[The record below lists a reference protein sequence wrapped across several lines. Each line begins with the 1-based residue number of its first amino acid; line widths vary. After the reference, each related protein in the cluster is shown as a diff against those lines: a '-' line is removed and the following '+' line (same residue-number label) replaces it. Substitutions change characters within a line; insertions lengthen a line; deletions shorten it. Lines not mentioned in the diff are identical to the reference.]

1 MSETYESI
9 LSRMQDRFQ
18 ELAGFP
24 ADDASDIGIRLKVL
38 AGELFSACTNLD
50 WLKRQVFPQTA
61 QGIQLDYHAQ
71 QRGIQRKSA
80 VRSQGTLEF
89 SREAAQLYD
98 VTIPEGTV
106 CAVSQEEGLRFV
118 TTRKGI
124 LKAGDFSVSVPAA
137 SEEGGA
143 QANAAAETIKVLVT
157 PPPGVTA
164 VTNRDAFTGGA
175 DGESDEE
182 LRERVLES
190 CRNIPNGTNSAFY
203 REFALQYEGVYSAA
217 VSPRARGTG
226 TVDVYVASR
235 GDVPGGEVITQIQND
250 LNALKEIN
258 VDVQVKGAEKVSVD
272 IILYLVPKAGYDYS
286 ELKLLAEQALRDY
299 MGGLSIGESVYMTR
313 AAAVVYGVEGVE
325 QCWPEP
331 LLCHDVAVQSGQ
343 LAVAGTI
350 GVSPKVED
358 EQ

>member
-18 ELAGFP
+18 ELAGFS

-38 AGELFSACTNLD
+38 AGELFSAYTNLD

-61 QGIQLDYHAQ
+61 QGVQLDYHAQ
-71 QRGIQRKSA
+71 QRGIERKGA
-80 VRSQGTLEF
+80 VHSQGTLEF
-89 SREAAQLYD
+89 SRDTALLYD

-106 CAVSQEEGLRFV
+106 CATSQEGGLRFV

-124 LKAGDFSVSVPAA
+124 LKAGDFSVAVPAA
-137 SEEGGA
+137 SEVGGSDT
-143 QANAAAETIKVLVT
+143 NAAAETIKVLVT

-164 VTNRDAFTGGA
+164 VINRDAFTGGA

-190 CRNIPNGTNSAFY
+190 YRNIPNGTNSAFY
-203 REFALQYEGVYSAA
+203 REFALQYDSVYSAS
-217 VSPRARGTG
+217 VVPRARGTG

-235 GDVPGGEVITQIQND
+235 GDIPGKEVITQIQND
-250 LNALKEIN
+250 LNAVKEIN

-272 IILYLVPKAGYDYS
+272 IILYLVPKTGYDYS
-286 ELKLLAEQALRDY
+286 ELKPLAEQALRDY
-299 MGGLSIGESVYMTR
+299 MGGLSIGESVYMTK
-313 AAAVVYGVEGVE
+313 AVAVVYGIEGVE
-325 QCWPEP
+325 QCWPETA
-331 LLCHDVAVQSGQ
+331 LCHDVVVENSQ
-343 LAVAGTI
+343 LAVGGTI
-350 GVSPKVED
+350 GVSPDVED
-358 EQ
+358 D

>member
-89 SREAAQLYD
+89 SREAALLYD

-175 DGESDEE
+175 D
-182 LRERVLES
+182 V
-190 CRNIPNGTNSAFY
+190 
-203 REFALQYEGVYSAA
+203 
-217 VSPRARGTG
+217 
-226 TVDVYVASR
+226 
-235 GDVPGGEVITQIQND
+235 
-250 LNALKEIN
+250 
-258 VDVQVKGAEKVSVD
+258 
-272 IILYLVPKAGYDYS
+272 
-286 ELKLLAEQALRDY
+286 
-299 MGGLSIGESVYMTR
+299 
-313 AAAVVYGVEGVE
+313 
-325 QCWPEP
+325 
-331 LLCHDVAVQSGQ
+331 
-343 LAVAGTI
+343 
-350 GVSPKVED
+350 
-358 EQ
+358 

>member
-9 LSRMQDRFQ
+9 LSRMQGRFQ

-61 QGIQLDYHAQ
+61 QGVQLDYHAQ

-89 SREAAQLYD
+89 SREAALLYD

-235 GDVPGGEVITQIQND
+235 GM
-250 LNALKEIN
+250 
-258 VDVQVKGAEKVSVD
+258 S
-272 IILYLVPKAGYDYS
+272 
-286 ELKLLAEQALRDY
+286 
-299 MGGLSIGESVYMTR
+299 
-313 AAAVVYGVEGVE
+313 
-325 QCWPEP
+325 PE
-331 LLCHDVAVQSGQ
+331 AR
-343 LAVAGTI
+343 
-350 GVSPKVED
+350 
-358 EQ
+358 

>member
-50 WLKRQVFPQTA
+50 WLKRQAA

-89 SREAAQLYD
+89 SREAALLYD

-164 VTNRDAFTGGA
+164 VRVYRRRRRRKRRGA
-175 DGESDEE
+175 SGESAGK
-182 LRERVLES
+182 LPQHSQRYQQRL
-190 CRNIPNGTNSAFY
+190 
-203 REFALQYEGVYSAA
+203 L
-217 VSPRARGTG
+217 
-226 TVDVYVASR
+226 
-235 GDVPGGEVITQIQND
+235 PGIC
-250 LNALKEIN
+250 
-258 VDVQVKGAEKVSVD
+258 
-272 IILYLVPKAGYDYS
+272 
-286 ELKLLAEQALRDY
+286 LA
-299 MGGLSIGESVYMTR
+299 I
-313 AAAVVYGVEGVE
+313 
-325 QCWPEP
+325 
-331 LLCHDVAVQSGQ
+331 
-343 LAVAGTI
+343 
-350 GVSPKVED
+350 
-358 EQ
+358 

>member
-9 LSRMQDRFQ
+9 LSRMQDRFR
-18 ELAGFP
+18 ELAGFS

-38 AGELFSACTNLD
+38 AGELFSAYTNLD

-61 QGIQLDYHAQ
+61 QGVQLDYHAQ

-89 SREAAQLYD
+89 SRDAALLYD

-106 CAVSQEEGLRFV
+106 CAVSEEGGTRFV

-143 QANAAAETIKVLVT
+143 QTNAAAETVRVLVT

-164 VTNRDAFTGGA
+164 VTNPAAFTGGT

-190 CRNIPNGTNSAFY
+190 CRSIPNGTNSAFY
-203 REFALQYEGVYSAA
+203 REFALQYEGVYSAS
-217 VSPRARGTG
+217 VSPRARGAG
-226 TVDVYVASR
+226 TVDVYVASK
-235 GDVPGGEVITQIQND
+235 GDVPGSQLIARIQDD
-250 LNALKEIN
+250 LNAVKEIN

-272 IILYLVPKAGYDYS
+272 IILYLVPKAGYDYA
-286 ELKLLAEQALRDY
+286 ELKLTAEQALQDY
-299 MGGLSIGESVYMTR
+299 MDGLAIGESVYMTK
-313 AAAVVYGVEGVE
+313 AAAVVYGIEGVE

-331 LLCHDVAVQSGQ
+331 LLCHDVTVQSSQ

-350 GVSPKVED
+350 GVSPDTED
-358 EQ
+358 DQ

>member
-1 MSETYESI
+1 MSEGLTSTLRLRRAGTRKMPRSI
-9 LSRMQDRFQ
+9 TLARRHCIAITPQSSAADWRRFQ
-18 ELAGFP
+18 PQLASGTC
-24 ADDASDIGIRLKVL
+24 DAECSSIGIRLKVL

-89 SREAAQLYD
+89 SREAALLYD

-203 REFALQYEGVYSAA
+203 REFALQYSGRFYPDPQS
-217 VSPRARGTG
+217 SLP
-226 TVDVYVASR
+226 
-235 GDVPGGEVITQIQND
+235 
-250 LNALKEIN
+250 L
-258 VDVQVKGAEKVSVD
+258 
-272 IILYLVPKAGYDYS
+272 S
-286 ELKLLAEQALRDY
+286 ESQ
-299 MGGLSIGESVYMTR
+299 SIR
-313 AAAVVYGVEGVE
+313 AAAR
-325 QCWPEP
+325 
-331 LLCHDVAVQSGQ
+331 
-343 LAVAGTI
+343 
-350 GVSPKVED
+350 
-358 EQ
+358 

>member
-9 LSRMQDRFQ
+9 LSRMQGRFQ

-89 SREAAQLYD
+89 SREAALLYD

-226 TVDVYVASR
+226 TVDV
-235 GDVPGGEVITQIQND
+235 
-250 LNALKEIN
+250 
-258 VDVQVKGAEKVSVD
+258 
-272 IILYLVPKAGYDYS
+272 KAGYDYS

>member
-89 SREAAQLYD
+89 SREAALLYD

-175 DGESDEE
+175 EKATRSFG
-182 LRERVLES
+182 RECWKAAATFPTVPTAPFTGNLPCNMRV
-190 CRNIPNGTNSAFY
+190 CIRRRY
-203 REFALQYEGVYSAA
+203 RPEPEA
-217 VSPRARGTG
+217 RAR
-226 TVDVYVASR
+226 
-235 GDVPGGEVITQIQND
+235 
-250 LNALKEIN
+250 
-258 VDVQVKGAEKVSVD
+258 
-272 IILYLVPKAGYDYS
+272 
-286 ELKLLAEQALRDY
+286 
-299 MGGLSIGESVYMTR
+299 
-313 AAAVVYGVEGVE
+313 
-325 QCWPEP
+325 
-331 LLCHDVAVQSGQ
+331 
-343 LAVAGTI
+343 
-350 GVSPKVED
+350 
-358 EQ
+358 

>member
-61 QGIQLDYHAQ
+61 QGIQLDLSRPAKGNPAEK
-71 QRGIQRKSA
+71 RRPFSGNAGIFPGGRPA
-80 VRSQGTLEF
+80 VRCDH
-89 SREAAQLYD
+89 SR
-98 VTIPEGTV
+98 GTV

-157 PPPGVTA
+157 P
-164 VTNRDAFTGGA
+164 
-175 DGESDEE
+175 
-182 LRERVLES
+182 LRE
-190 CRNIPNGTNSAFY
+190 
-203 REFALQYEGVYSAA
+203 
-217 VSPRARGTG
+217 
-226 TVDVYVASR
+226 
-235 GDVPGGEVITQIQND
+235 
-250 LNALKEIN
+250 
-258 VDVQVKGAEKVSVD
+258 
-272 IILYLVPKAGYDYS
+272 
-286 ELKLLAEQALRDY
+286 
-299 MGGLSIGESVYMTR
+299 
-313 AAAVVYGVEGVE
+313 
-325 QCWPEP
+325 
-331 LLCHDVAVQSGQ
+331 
-343 LAVAGTI
+343 
-350 GVSPKVED
+350 
-358 EQ
+358 